1 MKKVFV
7 NVLARYDTEGGIVPV
22 SVTWEDGRTFPV
34 DRVLEMRPAASLKV
48 GGAGLRYRGRIGRSE
63 TYLFLEENRWFV
75 EAKGP

>member
-7 NVLARYDTEGGIVPV
+7 NVLARYNTEGEIVPV

-48 GGAGLRYRGRIGRSE
+48 GGAGLRYRVRIGRSE

>member
-34 DRVLEMRPAASLKV
+34 DRVLEMRAAASLKV
-48 GGAGLRYRGRIGRSE
+48 GGAGLRYRVRIGRSE

>member
-7 NVLARYDTEGGIVPV
+7 NVLARYDTEVGIVPV

-48 GGAGLRYRGRIGRSE
+48 GGAGLRYRVRIGRSE

>member
-48 GGAGLRYRGRIGRSE
+48 GGAGLRYRVRIGRSE
-63 TYLFLEENRWFV
+63 TYLFLEENRGFG